1 MSTQNSGTM
10 TVSQSEIKTALPAPF
25 SGKTSK
31 VSRWLKAMDA
41 YFLINPGVYSSDELK
56 LALILSKMGTGKG
69 IAFSEKWYDKLKN
82 TTLKPEDK
90 TLAKFVEDYNENFN
104 PLDAKVWVRR
114 DLAKLIQKP
123 GKDKDRTPN
132 NGFQE
137 YINDFENLATK
148 AHYEDKL
155 TAVTQFS
162 MGLDRQISTMILSMQ
177 DPPNSIEGW
186 IAKAKTFHNQKLCI
200 DEIRRG
206 ARPSNFRTSNSSSA
220 RTPPDPNA
228 MEIDSIQLKKLSPQ
242 ERAKCMRE
250 GRCFRCRKTGHDA
263 RNCRTK
269 TNPTPGPSRPPQ
281 QVLHTEEIPVTPP
294 IAKPKSSPFAKYARS
309 LGKTKEELLQ
319 TLKLCYEDQD
329 EEIKAAE
336 TFEELLDF

>member
-1 MSTQNSGTM
+1 
-10 TVSQSEIKTALPAPF
+10 
-25 SGKTSK
+25 
-31 VSRWLKAMDA
+31 
-41 YFLINPGVYSSDELK
+41 
-56 LALILSKMGTGKG
+56 MGTGKG
-69 IAFSEKWYDKLKN
+69 IAFSEKWYDKLKS

-90 TLAKFVEDYNENFN
+90 TLTKFIEDYNENFN
-104 PLDAKVWVRR
+104 PLDAKVRVRR
-114 DLAKLIQKP
+114 DLAKLIQRP
-123 GKDKDRTPN
+123 GKDEDGTPN
-132 NGFQE
+132 DGFQE
-137 YINDFENLATK
+137 YVNDFENLATK
-148 AHYEDKL
+148 AQFEDKL

-177 DPPNSIEGW
+177 DPPDSLEGW
-186 IAKAKTFHNQKLCI
+186 IAKAKTFHNQKLRI
-200 DEIRRG
+200 DEIRKG
-206 ARPSNFRTSNSSSA
+206 ARPSNFRTPNSSST

-228 MEIDSIQLKKLSPQ
+228 MEIDTIRLKKLSPQ

-281 QVLHTEEIPVTPP
+281 QILHMEETPVTPP
-294 IAKPKSSPFAKYARS
+294 VAKPKSSPFAEYARS

-329 EEIKAAE
+329 KEVKAAE
-336 TFEELLDF
+336 TFKELQDF